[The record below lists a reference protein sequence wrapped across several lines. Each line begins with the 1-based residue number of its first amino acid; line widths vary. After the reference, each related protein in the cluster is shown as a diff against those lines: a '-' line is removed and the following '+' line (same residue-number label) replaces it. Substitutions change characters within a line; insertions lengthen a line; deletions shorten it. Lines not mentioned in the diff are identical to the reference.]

1 MTIKLA
7 TITLDRDNNI
17 LTLPNERTLNSADKV
32 IIESNEYPE
41 LSLTFLTAG
50 GLNLDRRLEF
60 FKSQRAFVKEL
71 LEK

>member
-1 MTIKLA
+1 MTSV
-7 TITLDRDNNI
+7 TITLDGDNNI
-17 LTLPNERTLNSADKV
+17 TSMPNQRTLNVAEKIV
-32 IIESNEYPE
+32 IESNEYPE

-60 FKSQRAFVKEL
+60 FKSQRSFVKEL